1 MANVNSPN
9 GFRVV
14 KHATG
19 GLANRRQRYHIASA
33 YSSNIA
39 TNDAV
44 VPTGSGKLIQRPAA
58 ATDRLVGIFDGCYY
72 LDPNQSQPQYNRLW
86 PASQT
91 LVSGTVADG
100 WVYDDPRVIFEVQVS
115 GSFALGDIGSLA
127 DLIDGTAILVTKTSA
142 DAIDSTTL
150 GTGSV
155 CKVLDVVNRP
165 DNIVGSFAR
174 IWVEISKH
182 YLGGALTTI

>member
-58 ATDRLVGIFDGCYY
+58 ATDRLIGIFDGCYY

-86 PASQT
+86 PASQA
-91 LVSGTVADG
+91 LVSGTVADA
-100 WVYDDPRVIFEVQVS
+100 WVYDDPKIIFEAQMS
-115 GSFALGDIGSLA
+115 GAFTLA
-127 DLIDGTAILVTKTSA
+127 DLIDGTANLVTKTSA

-150 GTGSV
+150 DASGTV
-155 CKVLDVVNRP
+155 VKVLDVVNRP
-165 DNIVGSFAR
+165 DNAVGSFAR
-174 IWVEISKH
+174 VWVQISKH
-182 YLGGALTTI
+182 YLEAALTAI

>member
-44 VPTGSGKLIQRPAA
+44 VPTGSGKLILLLPRPQPVPAPVQPA
-58 ATDRLVGIFDGCYY
+58 LAREPGAGVGDGGGC
-72 LDPNQSQPQYNRLW
+72 
-86 PASQT
+86 
-91 LVSGTVADG
+91 
-100 WVYDDPRVIFEVQVS
+100 
-115 GSFALGDIGSLA
+115 LGL
-127 DLIDGTAILVTKTSA
+127 
-142 DAIDSTTL
+142 
-150 GTGSV
+150 
-155 CKVLDVVNRP
+155 
-165 DNIVGSFAR
+165 
-174 IWVEISKH
+174 
-182 YLGGALTTI
+182 